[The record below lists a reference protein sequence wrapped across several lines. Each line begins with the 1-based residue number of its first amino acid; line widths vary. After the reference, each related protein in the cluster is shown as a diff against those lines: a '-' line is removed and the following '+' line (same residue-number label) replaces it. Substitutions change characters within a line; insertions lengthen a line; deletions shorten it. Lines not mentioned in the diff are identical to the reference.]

1 MFVNFQKVKILKKSR
16 EIIFVNLRLFKCDFK
31 VTLAL
36 IVYCTYYKNPYIC
49 KLAQLK
55 KSSSSIHIETRSM

>member
-1 MFVNFQKVKILKKSR
+1 MFINFQRVKILKKFH
-16 EIIFVNLRLFKCDFK
+16 EIIFVYLRLFKCDFK
-31 VTLAL
+31 ITLAS

-55 KSSSSIHIETRSM
+55 KVAAVYI